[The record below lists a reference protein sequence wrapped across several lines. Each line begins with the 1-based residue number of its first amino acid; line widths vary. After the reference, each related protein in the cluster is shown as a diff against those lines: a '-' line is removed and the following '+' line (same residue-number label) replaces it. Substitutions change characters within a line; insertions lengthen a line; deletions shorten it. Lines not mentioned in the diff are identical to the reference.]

1 MLLAM
6 KRTASARSAIERTK
20 RLISM
25 SNNVGLRRNKSL
37 SKSELTWSPFACTIH
52 KWASCE
58 VYFKERC
65 IDSGNLLLSTLKG
78 NTMNIRQK
86 QNKHCIIIPY
96 NL

>member
-20 RLISM
+20 RLVSM
-25 SNNVGLRRNKSL
+25 SKNVGLRNKSL

-65 IDSGNLLLSTLKG
+65 IDSGNLPLSMLKD

-86 QNKHCIIIPY
+86 QKKPCIIIPY